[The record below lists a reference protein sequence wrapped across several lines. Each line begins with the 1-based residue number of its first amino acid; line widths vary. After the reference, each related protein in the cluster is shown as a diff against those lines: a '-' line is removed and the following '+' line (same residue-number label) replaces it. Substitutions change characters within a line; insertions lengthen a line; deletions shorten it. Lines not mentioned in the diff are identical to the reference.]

1 MKESWIALVD
11 TKDSRISSLEKDVHF
26 LERELVLLRER
37 STSCRSLLADSTAP
51 GTPVRTSTPS
61 HLSCC
66 SPIANGQSSSKDRAV
81 SEFNVRS
88 HHNRITHTKKKH
100 SLFISTCWFFAK
112 TKKRKR
118 NWRVFSCTVFLV
130 ALVL

>member
-88 HHNRITHTKKKH
+88 HHNRITHTKKNTRFSFPLVGFLQKQRKEKEIGE
-100 SLFISTCWFFAK
+100 SSPVLF
-112 TKKRKR
+112 
-118 NWRVFSCTVFLV
+118 FL
-130 ALVL
+130 LL